1 MRSLI
6 FIIFFIL
13 IFIFFGGCADIKDEA
28 PKFRNL
34 TLNLF
39 KNDSNSRNLRTN
51 EDITLGI
58 QRELIK
64 VVQES
69 EIFSKEPSKLT
80 KIYDSNSTNLSTN
93 EVSLS
98 IPLGIPVKLFAYRYQ
113 EDFGTIQNEITTNI
127 PVSFGKSNTFI
138 LKEDTK
144 SLTINLEISPNGIPG
159 LIVEKNDNITS
170 DGGGTS
176 SFQISLK
183 THPTADVTISINTNF
198 SGVVLSQKNLEFTP
212 LNWSIPQKIYLT
224 GIENSLIKK
233 SQDYNVIIGGIISY
247 DFDYSKIVTNDL
259 IFHHQIVSKPILKDT
274 SKELINLNAETVSF
288 KATINNTLQL
298 PDNESDLGTLLNFK
312 EPTFILG
319 RDSKNNSREWIS
331 SDLKGNE
338 FMTYIYR
345 DDNQKLTIYALENSN
360 IKIYKGGTEIE
371 NDNLSNNLRKEY
383 DLTGVVNETIR
394 IISTGNILI
403 TIQGDS
409 GNDFRPLIP
418 MDNEIYSPGN
428 SQYGFIL
435 INADTAGI
443 KITESC
449 SDNTTKIFYTESEK
463 KGYIENLSH
472 QDRLY
477 EGSSCV
483 YDVDGNYKIAGSS
496 FADSNGYDSISYLPK
511 NYFQKIT
518 PIPFETNYYKVVSNY
533 SSSCSFLSYDNLT
546 IDNFSLEGFGQVFQ
560 YYNSDPKPK
569 GVISCIN
576 PVMVI
581 AQDNLTDDEINIII
595 PWME

>member
-1 MRSLI
+1 VYESVDGI
-6 FIIFFIL
+6 FM
-13 IFIFFGGCADIKDEA
+13 ASDYKM
-28 PKFRNL
+28 N
-34 TLNLF
+34 F
-39 KNDSNSRNLRTN
+39 KTDLVY
-51 EDITLGI
+51 G
-58 QRELIK
+58 
-64 VVQES
+64 
-69 EIFSKEPSKLT
+69 
-80 KIYDSNSTNLSTN
+80 
-93 EVSLS
+93 
-98 IPLGIPVKLFAYRYQ
+98 
-113 EDFGTIQNEITTNI
+113 
-127 PVSFGKSNTFI
+127 
-138 LKEDTK
+138 
-144 SLTINLEISPNGIPG
+144 
-159 LIVEKNDNITS
+159 
-170 DGGGTS
+170 S
-176 SFQISLK
+176 SAL
-183 THPTADVTISINTNF
+183 V
-198 SGVVLSQKNLEFTP
+198 
-212 LNWSIPQKIYLT
+212 
-224 GIENSLIKK
+224 
-233 SQDYNVIIGGIISY
+233 
-247 DFDYSKIVTNDL
+247 
-259 IFHHQIVSKPILKDT
+259 
-274 SKELINLNAETVSF
+274 NLNAETVSF

-319 RDSKNNSREWIS
+319 RDSNDNSREWIS

-345 DDNQKLTIYALENSN
+345 DDDQKLTIYALENSN